1 MKNGPATGSLW
12 IKNELY
18 LKSFPELLGF
28 GAENL
33 VCGIAWGV
41 LYQVCSHEDPRFHD
55 GPFLSFQVMPL

>member
-1 MKNGPATGSLW
+1 MKNGPAIGSLW

-41 LYQVCSHEDPRFHD
+41 LYQVCSHE
-55 GPFLSFQVMPL
+55 GSSFQVMPL